1 MKMKEVRKAVSLLLA
16 AALLLT
22 MVDGRG
28 GVQAAKKSKKAKA
41 RVSSVK
47 IMNAGKKLRLQKG
60 KKFSL
65 KTSVKVKP
73 NKSKFKKLKFTS
85 SNRKVVLVSSRG
97 VLKGLRVGTARVTA
111 ESKSNPKKKASLSV
125 SVTKDVLVTDIRLN
139 KTKITVDEFSE
150 DEIQLSVRKILPANA
165 KNKEVEWSSSNDD
178 IAEVD
183 EDGVVTPGGVGTA
196 TITAT
201 AADRGGAYA
210 TCRVTVK
217 ENGDGGDETEATQQP
232 ARVTQEPTGKPAEE
246 TQEPTKKPVEET
258 QEPTKKPVEETQ
270 EPTKKP
276 AEETQEP
283 TKKPA
288 GETQEPTRK
297 PAAPTETPTVPTET
311 HNSPTKNPAEVTET
325 PAYVTQSPTKTSAAP
340 TETSAAPTE
349 TSVAPTTTPAAPT
362 VTPARIKKVSL
373 TNDNVFFKTG
383 LEDKEGNR
391 DQDIA
396 ATEHADGSITYDTSA
411 LQSGGGMSF
420 YANDDQS
427 PLDMSKYSRII
438 VTVSSPQENTDMSIS
453 LQSDRIGESSQPQVF
468 AGSIK
473 YGCMNEANK
482 RYQFV
487 IDLTQA
493 SYDPGNDGL
502 DAYGVYVKYN
512 GYKKPSEDATDE
524 EKRALR
530 KTITIHSIELVRKI
544 RNEAEVAA
552 LKRMIT
558 EQKAL
563 GATVGED
570 VDDYHEYGWNDEGH
584 LEEIRWGEKD
594 LSGDLSFAAF
604 KELTGLECGGNQL
617 SSLDVSQNPELT
629 RLWCRNN
636 QLSSLDVSR
645 NPKLTVLECDYNQ
658 LSSLDVSRNAELTR
672 LWCRNNQLS
681 SLDVSRNVQLTELW
695 CDDNQ
700 LSSLDVSRN
709 VELKELL
716 CNHNQLSS
724 LDVSRNVELTRLW
737 CQDNQLS
744 SLDLSNNRKLSS
756 FNYDKN
762 VKLIGWGEVPEFD
775 PTKKVENVT
784 LEYGDE
790 GYLFK
795 KADRVLFSDAV
806 KGYPEDGIDV
816 RYYNKVIVKYTCD
829 VELGKEVAGWAGKSV
844 LNTTDVAVP
853 NDVYG
858 DGICVRYF
866 DDADYKDGSYTVEY
880 NIKETEKF
888 GGVLSEFDF
897 DKAGLINCI
906 TVMLSG
912 ENPYVDSE
920 DGSEKGVN
928 LRLRSI
934 EFVAEEEANPDEV
947 LHFKI

>member
-232 ARVTQEPTGKPAEE
+232 ARVTQEPTGKPA
-246 TQEPTKKPVEET
+246 EET

-645 NPKLTVLECDYNQ
+645 NPKLTVLECD
-658 LSSLDVSRNAELTR
+658 
-672 LWCRNNQLS
+672 
-681 SLDVSRNVQLTELW
+681 
-695 CDDNQ
+695 DNQ